1 MTGNNYRFKSNLN
14 LCILSEESKM
24 FNELTKILDGFL
36 SDGIPGYDCIVLH
49 KGNVIYRHM
58 NGYSDKQAEIPVSGN

>member
-1 MTGNNYRFKSNLN
+1 
-14 LCILSEESKM
+14 M
-24 FNELTKILDGFL
+24 FNELTKISDGFL